1 MTDIK
6 ITITVAKDGSPTV
19 KLGDTPL
26 PITVR
31 PPMTRTV
38 KHGSIFTRIKRDV
51 LDVLKA
57 RQHKKTTRKYL
68 QRELGITTSQV
79 YNAIHQLR
87 ADGWNIDSRNGSGSF
102 GYRLVG

>member
-38 KHGSIFTRIKRDV
+38 KHGSIFTRIKSDV

-87 ADGWNIDSRNGSGSF
+87 ADGWNIDSRDGSGSF